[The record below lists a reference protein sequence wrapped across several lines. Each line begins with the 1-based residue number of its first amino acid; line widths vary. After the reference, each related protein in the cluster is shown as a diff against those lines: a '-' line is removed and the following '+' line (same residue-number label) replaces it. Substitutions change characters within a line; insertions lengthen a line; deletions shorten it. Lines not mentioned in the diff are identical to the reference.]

1 MKSRGDKKGCF
12 HFPFCGLL
20 YLYCIMMHHQLHTKL
35 CKDMYDK
42 MKKSLEER
50 KDEKMSVTEH
60 KKQAPKEV
68 RCKIVTISDTR
79 TEETDKSGQLL
90 HELLKEAGHTVTSY
104 EIVKDD
110 KESIQQAVLAGYH
123 REDVDVVLT
132 NGGTGITKRDVTIE
146 AVSALLDKEIV
157 GFGEL
162 FRMIS
167 YLEDIGS
174 SAMLS
179 RAIGGTIGRKVVFS
193 MPGSSGAVRLAMNKL
208 ILPELGHITFELH
221 RQ

>member
-1 MKSRGDKKGCF
+1 
-12 HFPFCGLL
+12 
-20 YLYCIMMHHQLHTKL
+20 
-35 CKDMYDK
+35 
-42 MKKSLEER
+42 
-50 KDEKMSVTEH
+50 
-60 KKQAPKEV
+60 
-68 RCKIVTISDTR
+68 
-79 TEETDKSGQLL
+79 
-90 HELLKEAGHTVTSY
+90 VTSY

-146 AVSALLDKEIV
+146 AVSVLLDKEIV

>member
-1 MKSRGDKKGCF
+1 
-12 HFPFCGLL
+12 
-20 YLYCIMMHHQLHTKL
+20 
-35 CKDMYDK
+35 
-42 MKKSLEER
+42 
-50 KDEKMSVTEH
+50 MSVTEH

-68 RCKIVTISDTR
+68 RCKIITISDTR

-90 HELLKEAGHTVTSY
+90 HTLLKEAGHIVTSY

-146 AVSALLDKEIV
+146 AVSALLHKEIV

>member
-1 MKSRGDKKGCF
+1 M
-12 HFPFCGLL
+12 
-20 YLYCIMMHHQLHTKL
+20 
-35 CKDMYDK
+35 
-42 MKKSLEER
+42 
-50 KDEKMSVTEH
+50 
-60 KKQAPKEV
+60 
-68 RCKIVTISDTR
+68 
-79 TEETDKSGQLL
+79 
-90 HELLKEAGHTVTSY
+90 TSY

-146 AVSALLDKEIV
+146 AVSALLHKEIV